1 MENAVKG
8 GDASAAENASLRA
21 ELVEARRLLSAQ
33 QATERQL
40 EEDLRTQLK
49 EAQRAE
55 AEARK
60 VPQLEQGN
68 ADLREQLVAAQLALA
83 DAERRP

>member
-33 QATERQL
+33 QATEKQL
-40 EEDLRTQLK
+40 EDLRTQLK

-83 DAERRP
+83 NAERRP